1 MRLVD
6 RIRQYLIPYSE
17 KYSIPQ
23 WKLWGGVIW
32 NCVINRCSVRDYF
45 TLGFPFLNRRGKKTF
60 VTATECTKFYHV
72 KNDKKQAAILDNK
85 EEMLHYFDA
94 YVARDWC
101 AQTYNCTAEKYQ
113 LFETKHE
120 KCIVKPMTGS
130 GGHGIHIV
138 NCAELDGGL
147 YEYCKR
153 KNAVAEELI
162 VQHPVLCQI
171 YSHSVNTIRVFTY
184 NTKVIGAVLR
194 IGQGGA
200 KIDNASSGG
209 IFAPIDITTGIVT
222 SGAFDFNLSEVLVV
236 HPDTKKPIPGICIPY
251 WGKCKTMVEA
261 TSTLLEGLPLIGW
274 DVAITE
280 NGPILV
286 EANCEPEIP
295 LLQIPAKYG
304 IRNVLKI

>member
-1 MRLVD
+1 M
-6 RIRQYLIPYSE
+6 
-17 KYSIPQ
+17 
-23 WKLWGGVIW
+23 
-32 NCVINRCSVRDYF
+32 
-45 TLGFPFLNRRGKKTF
+45 
-60 VTATECTKFYHV
+60 
-72 KNDKKQAAILDNK
+72 
-85 EEMLHYFDA
+85 
-94 YVARDWC
+94 
-101 AQTYNCTAEKYQ
+101 
-113 LFETKHE
+113 
-120 KCIVKPMTGS
+120 KPMTGS

-147 YEYCKR
+147 YDYCKR

-162 VQHPVLCQI
+162 VQHPVLSQI

-304 IRNVLKI
+304 IRNILKI